1 MSNKSLARKRWA
13 QATEMQRRT
22 FVSALGTAL
31 LAPTALIGCAEIGTG
46 YAEADTPTEAPIKW
60 PQGKPRTALVLGSG
74 GPRGFAHVGVLKALE
89 VAGIEPSLV
98 VGASAGA
105 IVGAL
110 YAARLPARE
119 IEALALDLGVR
130 QIADPAIWRPNR
142 FIGRALQDTIVGAT
156 KTERIEELPRSF
168 VAVAARVTGGKLVA
182 FTKGHLG
189 AAVRASAALPS
200 MFLPVAVGGELFED
214 GDTVSPVP
222 IRVARRLGATRVVAV
237 DVSAWVEDEPPQTY
251 ESWRKRDAE
260 RRAIIADEA
269 READYMLRI
278 RLPYYAGASR
288 EYRESVIALGE
299 QQTTQ
304 ATEKIRVALAG

>member
-1 MSNKSLARKRWA
+1 
-13 QATEMQRRT
+13 MQRRA
-22 FVSALGTAL
+22 FVSTIGAAL

-46 YAEADTPTEAPIKW
+46 YAESDTPGEAPIKW
-60 PQGKPRTALVLGSG
+60 PEGKPRTALVLGSG

-89 VAGIEPSLV
+89 AQGIEPALV

-119 IEALALDLGVR
+119 IESLALDLGVR

-142 FIGRALQDTIVGAT
+142 FIGRALQDTIIQAT
-156 KTERIEELPRSF
+156 KTERIEDLPRAF
-168 VAVAARVTGGKLVA
+168 VAVAASVSSGKLAA
-182 FTKGHLG
+182 FAKGHLG

-200 MFLPVAVGGELFED
+200 MFLPVAVGGELYED
-214 GDTVSPVP
+214 GDMVSPVP

-260 RRAIIADEA
+260 RRAIITDEA
-269 READYMLRI
+269 RDADYMLRV

-288 EYRESVIALGE
+288 EYRENVIALGE
-299 QQTTQ
+299 QQT
-304 ATEKIRVALAG
+304 ALAAERIRAAFAQ